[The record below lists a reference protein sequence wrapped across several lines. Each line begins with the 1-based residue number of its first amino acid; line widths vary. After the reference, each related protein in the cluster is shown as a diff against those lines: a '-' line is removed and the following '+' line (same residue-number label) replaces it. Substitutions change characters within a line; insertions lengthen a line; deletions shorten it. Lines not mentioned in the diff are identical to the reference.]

1 MQAYIQ
7 VGDLPQAEGL
17 LRRTTALITKA
28 RTSGIPGMRLRHQ
41 YSIKGRIFESF
52 FDNAR
57 AIVLEARGQYREA
70 EDAYK
75 RAADYRRGA
84 IVRGGGTN
92 PTGNAL
98 PKLTGS
104 FLVSLSSI
112 ETAMLARSF
121 ALFRAEIAQSRTV
134 EYTLARQPC
143 SRRRAYRTERRRRRD
158 AGSHA
163 LPTVR
168 TH

>member
-1 MQAYIQ
+1 MMRGSNALQMEGWHIVAIPSLMQAYIQ

-28 RTSGIPGMRLRHQ
+28 RTSGHPGWRRQ
-41 YSIKGRIFESF
+41 YSIFESF

-84 IVRGGGTN
+84 IKD
-92 PTGNAL
+92 L
-98 PKLTGS
+98 DK
-104 FLVSLSSI
+104 
-112 ETAMLARSF
+112 
-121 ALFRAEIAQSRTV
+121 AENMAP
-134 EYTLARQPC
+134 A
-143 SRRRAYRTERRRRRD
+143 A
-158 AGSHA
+158 
-163 LPTVR
+163 
-168 TH
+168 